1 MSRRASQSIAY
12 RGHKTALHKAGMAC
26 AIFETFSCCF
36 SKNINIKCLT
46 YAGLCYT
53 LCIITLWVQS
63 ADSCPRVYYLS
74 QKTTA
79 FLRTNWMAPL
89 SLSDM
94 EWHAFCAPS
103 SRAWFRQ
110 ILTATQCPPP
120 PSPKK
125 RKKTT
130 PPQTIYYRNVSSRKL
145 RKATDT
151 PLLRAARPLPSIL
164 CKCWQGLPTATIF
177 WFHSRWENIWLKL
190 KHSCTPT
197 MDGLWFCRWEPLW
210 DGS

>member
-1 MSRRASQSIAY
+1 
-12 RGHKTALHKAGMAC
+12 MAC

-53 LCIITLWVQS
+53 LCIITLRVQS

-89 SLSDM
+89 SLSVM

-103 SRAWFRQ
+103 SRAWIRP
-110 ILTATQCPPP
+110 ILTATQFPPP
-120 PSPKK
+120 P
-125 RKKTT
+125 
-130 PPQTIYYRNVSSRKL
+130 PPQKKEDYPTPDNLLSERQQSQIAKSNRYPLVASSSSITVNFMQMLTRFTHSNHILIPFTL
-145 RKATDT
+145 RKCLTELQRWTDYAFVGESHCEMALSLGAHT
-151 PLLRAARPLPSIL
+151 FSTVWWNRLSKQAR
-164 CKCWQGLPTATIF
+164 
-177 WFHSRWENIWLKL
+177 
-190 KHSCTPT
+190 
-197 MDGLWFCRWEPLW
+197 
-210 DGS
+210 